1 MHYYELISERLV
13 VNELP
18 LNIPIPPYSVVQTS
32 VPAKASEKTIKEVHE
47 NGFAGTIVYSIRGK
61 ETSLHFEITRDEV
74 QAHYQD

>member
-47 NGFAGTIVYSIRGK
+47 TGFAGTIVYSIRGK